1 MPCIECDREERD
13 SLDRSDMEVSS
24 DLLPPWGE
32 GLWKLGGEVEKQNN
46 QSFCSLAIVFFV
58 LV

>member
-32 GLWKLGGEVEKQNN
+32 GLWKLGGEAEIK
-46 QSFCSLAIVFFV
+46 
-58 LV
+58 